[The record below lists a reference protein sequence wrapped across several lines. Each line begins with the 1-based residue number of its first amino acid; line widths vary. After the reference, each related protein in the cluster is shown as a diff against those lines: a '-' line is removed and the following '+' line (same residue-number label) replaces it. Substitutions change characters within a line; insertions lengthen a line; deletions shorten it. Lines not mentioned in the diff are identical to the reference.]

1 MARHGVAETLTG
13 AAVLVVAVAFLA
25 YAVAH
30 SGRTAGSGYS
40 LQARFDHIDG
50 LNVGGD
56 VRIAGV
62 KVGTVTEQRID
73 PKTFSAIVTLTV
85 RNDIQLPKDSAAS
98 ITSESLLGGKYISL
112 SPGGDDADF
121 KPGDMITITQSSVS
135 LEELLG
141 KFIFSATSLSSSKQP
156 ADPSQDGGTQGGSA
170 QGASSQGASSQ
181 GGNTQGG
188 SARNNA
194 GGGGDEGRKSG
205 GGAALAPLS
214 K

>member
-1 MARHGVAETLTG
+1 MSRHGVAETLTG
-13 AAVLVVAVAFLA
+13 AVVLVVVAAFLA

-30 SGRTAGSGYS
+30 SGRTAGSGYP

-62 KVGTVTEQRID
+62 KVGTVTDEQLD
-73 PKTFSAIVTLTV
+73 TKSFGAVVTMTV
-85 RNDIQLPKDSAAS
+85 RDGIQLPKDTGAA

-112 SPGGDDADF
+112 SPGGDDANL
-121 KPGDMITITQSSVS
+121 KPGQTITVTQSSVS

-141 KFIFSATSLSSSKQP
+141 KFIFSVTSLNNTKSGGSGQ
-156 ADPSQDGGTQGGSA
+156 SQGSDGG
-170 QGASSQGASSQ
+170 
-181 GGNTQGG
+181 
-188 SARNNA
+188 NA
-194 GGGGDEGRKSG
+194 GGGG
-205 GGAALAPLS
+205 LAPLP

>member
-156 ADPSQDGGTQGGSA
+156 ADPSQDGGTQGGNA
-170 QGASSQGASSQ
+170 QGGNTQ

-194 GGGGDEGRKSG
+194 GGGGDEGSKSG

>member
-156 ADPSQDGGTQGGSA
+156 ADPSQDGGTQGGNT
-170 QGASSQGASSQ
+170 QGGNAQ

-194 GGGGDEGRKSG
+194 GGGGDEGSKSG